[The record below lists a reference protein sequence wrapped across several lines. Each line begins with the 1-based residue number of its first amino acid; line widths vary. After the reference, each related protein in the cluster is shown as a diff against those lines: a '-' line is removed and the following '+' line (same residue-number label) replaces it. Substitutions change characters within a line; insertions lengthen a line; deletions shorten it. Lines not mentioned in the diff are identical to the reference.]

1 MHDAMLSSLKI
12 KVVASRKTPG
22 KKNDP
27 RLNVTNVFQVL
38 SPLAKK
44 PKANTEDKRLHNLN
58 PFWAIL
64 RCADAKSCNNMELD
78 RLAFKD
84 LGFSVPGATY
94 GSSQL
99 EFRVEIPIL
108 RNVTNIA
115 KGEILT
121 LSFIDQ

>member
-1 MHDAMLSSLKI
+1 MLSSLKI

-22 KKNDP
+22 KRNDP
-27 RLNVTNVFQVL
+27 RLNVTTVFQVR

-44 PKANTEDKRLHNLN
+44 PKANTEDKRLQNLN

-78 RLAFKD
+78 SLTFKD

-94 GSSQL
+94 GSRQL
-99 EFRVEIPIL
+99 EFAVEIPIL

>member
-1 MHDAMLSSLKI
+1 MLSSLKI

-22 KKNDP
+22 KRNDP
-27 RLNVTNVFQVL
+27 RLNVTTVFQVR

-44 PKANTEDKRLHNLN
+44 PKANTEDKRLQNLN

-78 RLAFKD
+78 SLTFKD

-94 GSSQL
+94 GSRQL
-99 EFRVEIPIL
+99 EFAVEIPIL

-121 LSFIDQ
+121 LSFIDNID

>member
-1 MHDAMLSSLKI
+1 MLTSLKI
-12 KVVASRKTPG
+12 QVVASRKTPG
-22 KKNDP
+22 KKNDQSK
-27 RLNVTNVFQVL
+27 NVTTVFQVR

-44 PKANTEDKRLHNLN
+44 PKANTEDKRLQNLN

-64 RCADAKSCNNMELD
+64 RCADAKSCNNMELHS
-78 RLAFKD
+78 LTFKD

-108 RNVTNIA
+108 RNITNIA